1 MKKNKILI
9 IEDSED
15 TVEILRKR
23 FRADGYITSEAYDGM
38 EGLKKASEFWPDII
52 ILDIMLPLLN
62 GFEVCKRL
70 KSDERTR
77 YIPIIML
84 TAKIDTASKV
94 TGLDVGGDD
103 YLEKPFDYIELSAR
117 VRSLLGRKA
126 ASEELIEQEKSEALG
141 KMTTQMEHE
150 IRNPLAIIGGLARR
164 IYESLRDNDPGKKH
178 LEVIMQNVKRLEHTT
193 DRLLDLEISVITCRE
208 QVNINEIIMGVLEK
222 NWALFEEHQAEVIT
236 DLKNPL
242 PQILADRN
250 QLRVVLINIIDNAIE
265 ALQGR
270 PTRILKIKTRLSDEC
285 IVIEISDTGSGIS
298 EEHIKNI
305 KHPFF
310 TSKTY
315 GGLGLAVANKIVQAH
330 GGQMNITSELLKW
343 TKVTINLPRK
353 TPSKKLKKQ
362 AEDSNSTP

>member
-1 MKKNKILI
+1 MKPKKILI
-9 IEDSED
+9 IEDSAD

-23 FRADGYITSEAYDGM
+23 FQADGYTTNEAYDGK
-38 EGLKKASEFWPDII
+38 EGLRKTAEFKPDLI

-70 KSDERTR
+70 KSNEDTR

-84 TAKIDTASKV
+84 TAKSDIASKV
-94 TGLDVGGDD
+94 TGLDIGGDD
-103 YLEKPFDYIELSAR
+103 YLAKPFDYNELAAR
-117 VRSLLGRKA
+117 VRSLLGRKEA
-126 ASEELIEQEKSEALG
+126 EEVKIEHEKSEVLE
-141 KMTTQMEHE
+141 KMTSQMEHE

-164 IYESLRDNDPGKKH
+164 VHESLRDNDPSKKH
-178 LEVIMQNVKRLEHTT
+178 LEVIMQNILRLEHTT

-208 QVNINEIIMGVLEK
+208 QVNLNEIIMEVIEK
-222 NWALFEEHQAEVIT
+222 NLSIFEEHQTEIIT

-250 QLRVVLINIIDNAIE
+250 QLRVVLVNIIDNAIE

-270 PTRILKIKTRLSDEC
+270 PRRIIKIKTRFRDEC
-285 IVIEISDTGSGIS
+285 VCFDISDTGSGVS
-298 EEHIKNI
+298 EENIKNI

-310 TSKTY
+310 TSKIY

-330 GGQMNITSELLKW
+330 GGEMTIKSELHQW
-343 TKVTINLPRK
+343 TRVSIKLPRK
-353 TPSKKLKKQ
+353 MPSRKMNKTIQ
-362 AEDSNSTP
+362 

>member
-1 MKKNKILI
+1 
-9 IEDSED
+9 
-15 TVEILRKR
+15 
-23 FRADGYITSEAYDGM
+23 M
-38 EGLKKASEFWPDII
+38 E
-52 ILDIMLPLLN
+52 
-62 GFEVCKRL
+62 
-70 KSDERTR
+70 
-77 YIPIIML
+77 L
-84 TAKIDTASKV
+84 T
-94 TGLDVGGDD
+94 
-103 YLEKPFDYIELSAR
+103 AR

-164 IYESLRDNDPGKKH
+164 IHESLSDNDPGKKH

-222 NWALFEEHQAEVIT
+222 NWALFEEHQTEVIT
-236 DLKNPL
+236 DLTNPL

-250 QLRVVLINIIDNAIE
+250 QLRVVLVNIIDNAIE

-270 PTRILKIKTRLSDEC
+270 PTRILKINTRLGDES

-298 EEHIKNI
+298 EEHIKDI

-315 GGLGLAVANKIVQAH
+315 GGLGLAVANKIILAH
-330 GGQMNITSELLKW
+330 GGKMTITSELLKW

-353 TPSKKLKKQ
+353 TPTKKMGKITQ
-362 AEDSNSTP
+362 

>member
-1 MKKNKILI
+1 MEKDKILI

-23 FRADGYITSEAYDGM
+23 FQADGYVTSEAYDGE
-38 EGLKKASEFWPDII
+38 EGLRKVAEFGPDII
-52 ILDIMLPLLN
+52 ILDIMLPLIN

-70 KSDERTR
+70 KSDPTTR

-84 TAKIDTASKV
+84 TAKSDIESKV
-94 TGLDVGGDD
+94 MGLDIGGDD
-103 YLEKPFDYIELSAR
+103 YLAKPFDYTELAAR

-126 ASEELIEQEKSEALG
+126 ASEDLLEHEKSEALE

-164 IYESLRDNDPGKKH
+164 VHDSLRDNDPNKKH
-178 LEVIMQNVKRLEHTT
+178 MELIMQNILRLEHTT

-208 QVNINEIIMGVLEK
+208 QSNLNEIIMEVLEK
-222 NWALFEEHQAEVIT
+222 NWPIFEESQTEIIT

-242 PQILADRN
+242 PKILADRN
-250 QLRVVLINIIDNAIE
+250 QIRVVLVNIIDNAIE

-270 PTRILKIKTRLSDEC
+270 PSRILKIRTRFNDEY
-285 IVIEISDTGSGIS
+285 ITIEISDTGGGIS
-298 EEHIKNI
+298 KENIKNI

-315 GGLGLAVANKIVQAH
+315 GGLGLAVANKIVKAH
-330 GGQMNITSELLKW
+330 GGTMTIKSEAQQG
-343 TKVTINLPRK
+343 TDVIINLPRK
-353 TPSKKLKKQ
+353 MPSQRIKKIQ
-362 AEDSNSTP
+362 

>member
-9 IEDSED
+9 IEDSAD

-23 FRADGYITSEAYDGM
+23 FRADGYITNEAYDGK
-38 EGLKKASEFWPDII
+38 EGLKKVSEFWPDII

-103 YLEKPFDYIELSAR
+103 YLEKPFDYNELAAR

-126 ASEELIEQEKSEALG
+126 ASEELIEHEKAEALG

-150 IRNPLAIIGGLARR
+150 IRNPLAIIGGL
-164 IYESLRDNDPGKKH
+164 LRDNDPGKKH
-178 LEVIMQNVKRLEHTT
+178 LEVIMQNVKRLEYTT

-222 NWALFEEHQAEVIT
+222 NWALFEEHHTEVIT
-236 DLKNPL
+236 DLTYPL

-250 QLRVVLINIIDNAIE
+250 QLRVVLVNIIDNAIE

-270 PTRILKIKTRLSDEC
+270 PTRILKINTRLGDES

-298 EEHIKNI
+298 EEHIKDI

-315 GGLGLAVANKIVQAH
+315 GGLGLAVANKIILAH
-330 GGQMNITSELLKW
+330 GGKMTITSELLKW

-353 TPSKKLKKQ
+353 TPTKKMGKITQ
-362 AEDSNSTP
+362 

>member
-1 MKKNKILI
+1 MEKYKILI

-23 FRADGYITSEAYDGM
+23 FRADGYITSEAYDGK
-38 EGLKKASEFWPDII
+38 EGLKKVSEFGPDII
-52 ILDIMLPLLN
+52 ILDIMIPLIN

-70 KSDERTR
+70 KSDENTR

-103 YLEKPFDYIELSAR
+103 YLAKPFDYNELAAR

-126 ASEELIEQEKSEALG
+126 ASEELIEHEKSEALE

-164 IYESLRDNDPGKKH
+164 VHESLRDNDPGKKH
-178 LEVIMQNVKRLEHTT
+178 LEVIMQNIKKLEHTT

-222 NWALFEEHQAEVIT
+222 NWSLFEENQTEIVT
-236 DLKNPL
+236 DLTNPL

-250 QLRVVLINIIDNAIE
+250 QIRVVLVNIIDNAIE
-265 ALQGR
+265 ALQESS
-270 PTRILKIKTRLSDEC
+270 TRILKIKTRLRDDC
-285 IVIEISDTGSGIS
+285 IIIDISDTGSGIS
-298 EEHIKNI
+298 EENIKDIKN
-305 KHPFF
+305 PFF

-330 GGQMNITSELLKW
+330 GGKMDINSELHKG

-353 TPSKKLKKQ
+353 TPSKKMKHTIQ
-362 AEDSNSTP
+362 

>member
-9 IEDSED
+9 IEDSAD

-23 FRADGYITSEAYDGM
+23 FRADGYITSEAYDGK
-38 EGLKKASEFWPDII
+38 EGLKKTAEFKPDII

-62 GFEVCKRL
+62 GFEVCKTL
-70 KSDERTR
+70 KSDESTR

-84 TAKIDTASKV
+84 TAKSDIASKV
-94 TGLDVGGDD
+94 TGLDIGADD
-103 YLEKPFDYIELSAR
+103 YLAKPFDYNELTAR

-126 ASEELIEQEKSEALG
+126 AEEVKIEHEKSEVLG
-141 KMTTQMEHE
+141 KMTSQMEHE

-164 IYESLRDNDPGKKH
+164 IHESLRDNDPTKKH
-178 LEVIMQNVKRLEHTT
+178 LEVIMQNILRLEHTT
-193 DRLLDLEISVITCRE
+193 DRLLDLEISIITCRE
-208 QVNINEIIMGVLEK
+208 QVNINEIIMEVLDK
-222 NWALFEEHQAEVIT
+222 NLSIFEENHTEVIT
-236 DLKNPL
+236 DLRNPL

-270 PTRILKIKTRLSDEC
+270 PTLILKIKTRLIDEN
-285 IVIEISDTGSGIS
+285 IVIEISDTGGGIS
-298 EEHIKNI
+298 EENITNI

-330 GGQMNITSELLKW
+330 GGKMTIKSELHQW
-343 TKVTINLPRK
+343 TKVTISLPRK
-353 TPSKKLKKQ
+353 TPSKKRTTQ
-362 AEDSNSTP
+362 

>member
-1 MKKNKILI
+1 MEKNKILI

-23 FRADGYITSEAYDGM
+23 FQADGYVTGEAYDGE
-38 EGLKKASEFWPDII
+38 EGLKKVSEFEPDII
-52 ILDIMLPLLN
+52 ILDIMLPLIN

-70 KSDERTR
+70 KSDPTTR

-84 TAKIDTASKV
+84 TAKSDTASKV
-94 TGLDVGGDD
+94 MGLDIGGDD
-103 YLEKPFDYIELSAR
+103 YLAKPFDYTELAAR

-126 ASEELIEQEKSEALG
+126 ASDDLLEHEKSEALE

-164 IYESLRDNDPGKKH
+164 VHDSLRDNDPNKKH
-178 LEVIMQNVKRLEHTT
+178 MELIMHNILRLEHTT

-208 QVNINEIIMGVLEK
+208 QSNLNEIIMEVLEK
-222 NWALFEEHQAEVIT
+222 NWPIFEESQTEIIT

-242 PQILADRN
+242 PKILADRN
-250 QLRVVLINIIDNAIE
+250 QIRVVLVNIIDNAIE

-270 PTRILKIKTRLSDEC
+270 PSRILKIRTRFNDEY
-285 IVIEISDTGSGIS
+285 ITIEISDTGGGIS
-298 EEHIKNI
+298 KENIKNI

-315 GGLGLAVANKIVQAH
+315 GGLGLAVANKIVKAH
-330 GGQMNITSELLKW
+330 GGTMTIKSEAQQG
-343 TKVTINLPRK
+343 TDVIINLPRK
-353 TPSKKLKKQ
+353 MPSQRIKKIQ
-362 AEDSNSTP
+362 

>member
-1 MKKNKILI
+1 MAKNRILI

-23 FRADGYITSEAYDGM
+23 FQADGYVTSEAYDGE
-38 EGLKKASEFWPDII
+38 EGLKKVSEFGPDII

-84 TAKIDTASKV
+84 TAKSDTASKV
-94 TGLDVGGDD
+94 IGLDIGGDD
-103 YLEKPFDYIELSAR
+103 YLAKPFDYNELAAR

-126 ASEELIEQEKSEALG
+126 ASEDLLEHEKTEALEI
-141 KMTTQMEHE
+141 MTTQMEHE

-164 IYESLRDNDPGKKH
+164 VYDPLRNNDPNKKH
-178 LEVIMQNVKRLEHTT
+178 MELIMENILRLEHMT

-208 QVNINEIIMGVLEK
+208 KTNVNEIVMEVLEK
-222 NWALFEEHQAEVIT
+222 NWSIFEETHTEIIT
-236 DLKNPL
+236 DLENPL
-242 PQILADRN
+242 PQIFADRN
-250 QLRVVLINIIDNAIE
+250 QIRVVLINIIDNAIE
-265 ALQGR
+265 ALEGR
-270 PTRILKIKTRLSDEC
+270 PTRVLTISSKLSDEF
-285 IVIEISDTGSGIS
+285 ITIAISDTGAGIS
-298 EEHIKNI
+298 KENIKNI

-315 GGLGLAVANKIVQAH
+315 GGLGLAVANKIIKAH
-330 GGQMNITSELLKW
+330 GGTMNITSDPPQG
-343 TKVTINLPRK
+343 TVVTINLPRK
-353 TPSKKLKKQ
+353 MPAGGSKKI
-362 AEDSNSTP
+362 SR